1 MLNTTLI
8 LFWLNFLFPK
18 TLGGMTIH
26 LSYERGCFWRAEV
39 CNDES
44 DFWIARI
51 ITDLLLSK
59 GGWDAAFC
67 GLGRLRLE
75 RLSVDYGKK
84 SKISFTVWCCPQVA
98 TAVVEPY
105 NTATWWWCVLN
116 VDRPVD
122 PLKKILS
129 ISGLVSGFV
138 FSDFDE
144 WCHTLFLVY
153 KRFRPQQEVFEH
165 SLAGFSRWQTRC
177 CACTLCWNTR
187 MWPSCMTTKHF
198 TIFVEGTWTSSVQP
212 TPIWTDWSPRSFPAW
227 QLPCA
232 PCPRVVM
239 ACYVVLC
246 YVFMLRSQKCWCSS
260 CATGY
265 GLLNLL
271 NDYDTWIT
279 KLWRIFVGS
288 TFWLIPIFI
297 SIQTPFSMG
306 KIPEF
311 PSSKMAPP
319 WHRFRLRWCIERWHH
334 RVSWLFFLT
343 FFFNFE
349 WIYSN

>member
-1 MLNTTLI
+1 
-8 LFWLNFLFPK
+8 
-18 TLGGMTIH
+18 MTIH

-122 PLKKILS
+122 PLKKPLLS

-144 WCHTLFLVY
+144 WCHTWFLVY

-165 SLAGFSRWQTRC
+165 SLAGFPDGKQGVVRALFAGTHGCDHHVWQRS
-177 CACTLCWNTR
+177 TLRYLSKELGHRASNLHQFEQIDR
-187 MWPSCMTTKHF
+187 PDHF
-198 TIFVEGTWTSSVQP
+198 QL
-212 TPIWTDWSPRSFPAW
+212 DSFPAHLVQELLW
-227 QLPCA
+227 HI
-232 PCPRVVM
+232 M
-239 ACYVVLC
+239 LC
-246 YVFMLRSQKCWCSS
+246 YVMFSCSEVRSVDVLAVPLGMVCWIC
-260 CATGY
+260 
-265 GLLNLL
+265 
-271 NDYDTWIT
+271 
-279 KLWRIFVGS
+279 
-288 TFWLIPIFI
+288 
-297 SIQTPFSMG
+297 
-306 KIPEF
+306 
-311 PSSKMAPP
+311 
-319 WHRFRLRWCIERWHH
+319 
-334 RVSWLFFLT
+334 
-343 FFFNFE
+343 
-349 WIYSN
+349 